1 MNSRTSARFRSC
13 FSSLPAH
20 IQKQARDSYR
30 LFKNNPQHPSLRFKP
45 VHPSRPIYSVRVNQS
60 YRALGVR
67 TGDEI
72 VWFWI
77 GDHDEYERLLA
88 KG

>member
-1 MNSRTSARFRSC
+1 
-13 FSSLPAH
+13 
-20 IQKQARDSYR
+20 
-30 LFKNNPQHPSLRFKP
+30 
-45 VHPSRPIYSVRVNQS
+45 VRVNQS